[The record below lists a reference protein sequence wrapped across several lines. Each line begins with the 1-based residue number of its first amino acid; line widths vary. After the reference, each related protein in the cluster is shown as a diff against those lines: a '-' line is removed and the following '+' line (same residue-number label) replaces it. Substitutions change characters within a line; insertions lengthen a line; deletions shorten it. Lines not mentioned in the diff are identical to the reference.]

1 MTKNS
6 TTATA
11 ALWARFRFAVVGP
24 LLSSPP
30 ARGELRAALQTLAA
44 KTWIHPVSG
53 REVHFSPVTIE
64 RWYYKARQKDDPIQV
79 LRRAVR
85 KDCGKV
91 SLTAPQIRQLTQQ
104 YEDHRHWTYQLHFDN
119 LAAAAK
125 ADPELGP
132 LRSYCTVRR
141 YMQTHGL
148 VRMPRVRIQGRP
160 GEIRAA
166 QRREQREIRSYEAQY
181 VGALWHTDFHHGRLK
196 VLTPGGCWEK
206 PIALGIL
213 DDHSRLGCHLQWY
226 LSETTEDLVHGSS
239 QAIQKRGLPR
249 AYMTDGGGAMIAEE
263 FTEGLQRLGIVH
275 EQTLPYSPY
284 QNGKQENFW
293 ATLEGR
299 LMEMLDGV
307 PELTLEFLN
316 EVTQAWLEIEYNR
329 RPHRELGCSPV
340 ERFAQA
346 RDVLRPSPSSAA
358 LRDAFRM
365 EVTRTQRQSDGTISL
380 DGVRFELPGR
390 YRHFR
395 KVSVRYARWDLR
407 RVDLVDPRS
416 GTILSPLYPLDR
428 QANANG
434 QRLLFER
441 DVPVTTDEKPPA
453 AQDDPQPPKSA
464 SARGG
469 KELPPLLKRILDEYS
484 ATGLPPAYL
493 PKNPSDPKNPPSNP
507 GETP

>member
-1 MTKNS
+1 MTKTS
-6 TTATA
+6 ALSTA

-30 ARGELRAALQTLAA
+30 ARGELRAALQSLAA
-44 KTWIHPVSG
+44 KTWIHPISG

-64 RWYYKARQKDDPIQV
+64 RWFYKARQKDDPLQV

-91 SLTAPQIRQLTQQ
+91 SLTAPQIRQLTRQ
-104 YEDHRHWTYQLHFDN
+104 YEDHPQWTYQLHFDN

-125 ADPELGP
+125 ANPELGP

-148 VRMPRVRIQGRP
+148 VRKPRARIQGRP

-196 VLTPGGCWEK
+196 VLTPGGGWEK

-226 LSETTEDLVHGSS
+226 LAETTEDLVHGSS

-299 LMEMLDGV
+299 LMEMFARRAGTDAGV
-307 PELTLEFLN
+307 PERSHPGLVGNRVQPPTAPRDRLFACRAIRAGPRRAAAQSLLGRPARRLPHGGHQNAASKRRDDLLGWRAFRTPGTLPPFPPGLGALRPLGPSPGRSSRSAQWHDSLAP
-316 EVTQAWLEIEYNR
+316 VSIGSPGQCQRPAFAVRAR
-329 RPHRELGCSPV
+329 RPRDDQREAAG
-340 ERFAQA
+340 
-346 RDVLRPSPSSAA
+346 RP
-358 LRDAFRM
+358 
-365 EVTRTQRQSDGTISL
+365 G
-380 DGVRFELPGR
+380 RFETAD
-390 YRHFR
+390 
-395 KVSVRYARWDLR
+395 VRVGAWREGTAAAAETHSR
-407 RVDLVDPRS
+407 RVLGH
-416 GTILSPLYPLDR
+416 GT
-428 QANANG
+428 
-434 QRLLFER
+434 
-441 DVPVTTDEKPPA
+441 PA
-453 AQDDPQPPKSA
+453 
-464 SARGG
+464 
-469 KELPPLLKRILDEYS
+469 
-484 ATGLPPAYL
+484 GLPAQE
-493 PKNPSDPKNPPSNP
+493 SV
-507 GETP
+507 